1 MAFIAPDSVADLA
14 VAEPEP
20 EAVPEAAKQDKPMLA
35 VPFSLIPA
43 QAVWWLWKG
52 LIPFRHVTLFV
63 APGKTGKGTTLADIA
78 ARMTKGRA
86 MPGDTEKRDPMNV
99 VIIAP
104 EDDANEAL
112 RPRLEAA
119 GADMDKVFNLTKFSD
134 GTQFYLPDNITD
146 LAVAVE
152 QIEKQ
157 TGLRVGLVIIDPV
170 LAIVTKSIN
179 GNAAARSITNPLEDF
194 AKQPLDFDPLDPDNE
209 DAVHPGLAVV
219 LTQHTTKA
227 GKTASSQ
234 GLVDSVR
241 MVVRVERL
249 FPKQNEHPGRRIYV
263 EATNLTDA
271 TRSER
276 YTLVT
281 TVLTD
286 EAYPDG
292 IEASYVTWAAEA
304 KPEQGKPKVGHRGY
318 TVAPKGGAHPAATK
332 VPQAKPQAGD
342 SQGSDAKPFR
352 LIQRVMVP
360 GAEPTL
366 TPVGRYE
373 SMAAAMH
380 AADDLAGRKQGWK
393 HREAPPG
400 YPAYTAR
407 YDDSAGAVVSFVAWD
422 TREQG
427 KAEAAAKAK

>member
-1 MAFIAPDSVADLA
+1 
-14 VAEPEP
+14 
-20 EAVPEAAKQDKPMLA
+20 
-35 VPFSLIPA
+35 
-43 QAVWWLWKG
+43 
-52 LIPFRHVTLFV
+52 
-63 APGKTGKGTTLADIA
+63 
-78 ARMTKGRA
+78 
-86 MPGDTEKRDPMNV
+86 
-99 VIIAP
+99 
-104 EDDANEAL
+104 
-112 RPRLEAA
+112 
-119 GADMDKVFNLTKFSD
+119 
-134 GTQFYLPDNITD
+134 
-146 LAVAVE
+146 
-152 QIEKQ
+152 
-157 TGLRVGLVIIDPV
+157 
-170 LAIVTKSIN
+170 
-179 GNAAARSITNPLEDF
+179 
-194 AKQPLDFDPLDPDNE
+194 
-209 DAVHPGLAVV
+209 
-219 LTQHTTKA
+219 
-227 GKTASSQ
+227 
-234 GLVDSVR
+234 

-286 EAYPDG
+286 AAYPDG

-318 TVAPKGGAHPAATK
+318 TVAPKPGSAHPAATK
-332 VPQAKPQAGD
+332 VGGVKPQAGD
-342 SQGSDAKPFR
+342 SQGSDPKPFR
-352 LIQRVMVP
+352 LIQRVSAP

-380 AADDLAGRKQGWK
+380 AADELVLGNGGTLGWK

-407 YDDSAGAVVSFVAWD
+407 FGHDDTAVISFVAWD